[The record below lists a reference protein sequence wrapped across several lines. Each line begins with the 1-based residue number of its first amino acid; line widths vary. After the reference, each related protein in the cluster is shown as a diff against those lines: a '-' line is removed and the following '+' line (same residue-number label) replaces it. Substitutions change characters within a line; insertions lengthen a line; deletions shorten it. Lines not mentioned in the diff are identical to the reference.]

1 MALDLVTTIRTNG
14 SARSFTTDPVD
25 DATLYRIL
33 DTARF
38 APSGGNR
45 QGWGVIVVKDPA
57 RRAEIGRLCQPG
69 WREYVA
75 LRAAGYVPFA
85 ARDGGT
91 KWPGPP
97 ADVDL
102 DRARGRA
109 VPFPLGDDLG
119 GVPVVLVI
127 TADLQEIAAFDAELD
142 RLGIIGGAS
151 IYPFC
156 QNILLAARS
165 EGLAGVLT
173 TFLAREE
180 PAAREVLGLPGHVAV
195 AALIAIGRA
204 VHQPTK
210 LTRNPVESFAVID
223 GWGGTPLRP
232 DGGAAT

>member
-1 MALDLVTTIRTNG
+1 MNLELLSTIRSNG
-14 SARSFTTDPVD
+14 SARSFTDEPVD
-25 DATLYRIL
+25 DATVYRIL

-45 QGWGVIVVKDPA
+45 QGWGVILVKDPA
-57 RRAEIGRLCQPG
+57 RRAEVGRLCQPG

-85 ARDGGT
+85 ARDGGD
-91 KWPGPP
+91 KWPGAP
-97 ADVDL
+97 AEVDL
-102 DRARGRA
+102 TAARERP
-109 VPFPLGDDLG
+109 VPFPLGDDLAT
-119 GVPVVLVI
+119 VPAVLVI

-156 QNILLAARS
+156 QNVLLAARA

-180 PAAREVLGLPGHVAV
+180 PAARALLGLPGHVAI
-195 AALIAIGRA
+195 AALIALGRP

-210 LTRNPVESFAVID
+210 LTRRPVEAFTVID
-223 GWGGTPLRP
+223 GWGGAPLQP
-232 DGGAAT
+232 A